1 MKKKCTVFMEGY
13 IDYLEDKKRE
23 AIEKA
28 EAEKQKEEA
37 EALKAHEIEL
47 AYDEHNP
54 NVYSEVCIQ
63 QEMNKAWR
71 THMIDDGY
79 ALMFDAERSTEEAK
93 KAYFATAMRCKEY
106 PEWANELT
114 VNSEVMSFED
124 YMKLAYLD
132 EHAGEYDF
140 YNTSFIIMGF
150 NYNVEQDEVNGYFG
164 MSAVCDDDKS
174 SDEIMDEV
182 RSLDWEFNRVDA
194 VKHRKDKAGKRYNAL
209 LREKRHVKAIGA
221 IANHRHFK
229 DECEDYQYLLSP
241 DKKFNYV
248 RGPVVHPRQ
257 ASWHDEKLQKNASK
271 IRVVRHKAHKHV
283 NKYKNM
289 QKRANKK
296 R

>member
-1 MKKKCTVFMEGY
+1 MKKKCTVFMDGY

-28 EAEKQKEEA
+28 EAKKQQ
-37 EALKAHEIEL
+37 EIEISW
-47 AYDEHNP
+47 ANNP
-54 NVYSEVCIQ
+54 NIYPEARIQ
-63 QEMNKAWR
+63 REMEDAWKI
-71 THMIDDGY
+71 HMVRDGY
-79 ALMFDAERSTEEAK
+79 ALKFDADRSTFLA
-93 KAYFATAMRCKEY
+93 
-106 PEWANELT
+106 
-114 VNSEVMSFED
+114 
-124 YMKLAYLD
+124 KLAYFESALRF
-132 EHAGEYDF
+132 YPKWTRDF
-140 YNTSFIIMGF
+140 YLKRECT
-150 NYNVEQDEVNGYFG
+150 VEQKMALQSWGKYTYRFDDCYVVGFINNGPTYDVVADEIAGYFNG
-164 MSAVCDDDKS
+164 IEALEYARMDAH
-174 SDEIMDEV
+174 DEMKW
-182 RSLDWEFNRVDA
+182 LYWEFNRVDA
-194 VKHRKDKAGKRYNAL
+194 VKHHKAGKRYNAL

-289 QKRANKK
+289 QKRANKRKNNKK